1 MPVTVYVSVSRARS
15 RCWRTMSPRTAI
27 GSGCLRSRGA
37 GRVRGAAP
45 SWVAV
50 AARTLARRR
59 HLLKD
64 RDLLSGPA
72 SAAGLRQVGGRLV
85 VRGATDG
92 HRAGGWAESA
102 LTCRLSQRGR
112 RREEAEDPAEDDGK
126 HELHGGHLQLH
137 AKTRREQ
144 GVTVG
149 NISVV
154 GKARGKGGW
163 TLEQRRRPP
172 STQGPAPRV
181 RARATAHKMQLRG

>member
-1 MPVTVYVSVSRARS
+1 
-15 RCWRTMSPRTAI
+15 MSPRTAI

-50 AARTLARRR
+50 AARTLVGLVRRR

-85 VRGATDG
+85 VRRTTGG
-92 HRAGGWAESA
+92 HRADGRAASDE
-102 LTCRLSQRGR
+102 TCRQSQRGR
-112 RREEAEDPAEDDGK
+112 RHEEAEDDGK

-149 NISVV
+149 NISVM